1 MKSNDQK
8 NNVTAHY
15 SCWIGLLTACFSD
28 RFLWACTSSLLK
40 AIDDIKNSFLAHLRT
55 RWQSLASGFL
65 NQADSKLSSEITV
78 WDAVLL
84 PGLLGPLGLPRQET
98 LPSVGTHFTSP
109 SKRTVFPFRVEP
121 FCGCDFSNEVM
132 LQYLCHTD
140 LFYLWLWKWTSLW
153 QFTIKKFKWC
163 IFLVNQDL
171 ILVYLPL
178 PFRFFP
184 PKSFTALPLK
194 DEQRRWK

>member
-8 NNVTAHY
+8 KNVTAHY

-65 NQADSKLSSEITV
+65 NQANSKLSSEITLSGMPSYYQGCL
-78 WDAVLL
+78 DLL
-84 PGLLGPLGLPRQET
+84 DCLGKRPFPLWALTLHLHQRGLFPL
-98 LPSVGTHFTSP
+98 
-109 SKRTVFPFRVEP
+109 RVEP

-153 QFTIKKFKWC
+153 QFTIKKFK
-163 IFLVNQDL
+163 
-171 ILVYLPL
+171 
-178 PFRFFP
+178 
-184 PKSFTALPLK
+184 
-194 DEQRRWK
+194 